1 MALAGPMVNL
11 IFIMLFVLFGA
22 KSELI
27 YVNIL
32 IFMFNMITIYP
43 LDGGRTVKYILCFFL
58 GRFKAL
64 RITNILSNLT
74 AIILTILIFV
84 LSVYLKNIAY
94 IFADIYILIIL
105 VVENKKYKIK
115 KEMYKI
121 LENYIAI
128 NKD

>member
-1 MALAGPMVNL
+1 
-11 IFIMLFVLFGA
+11 
-22 KSELI
+22 
-27 YVNIL
+27 
-32 IFMFNMITIYP
+32 MITIYP
-43 LDGGRTVKYILCFFL
+43 LDGGRILKYILCFFV

-74 AIILTILIFV
+74 AIILTIFIFV
-84 LSVYLKNIAY
+84 LSIYFKNIAY
-94 IFADIYILIIL
+94 VFMNIYILIIL
-105 VVENKKYKIK
+105 IVENKKYRIK

>member
-1 MALAGPMVNL
+1 MVNL
-11 IFIMLFVLFGA
+11 IFIILFVIFGVN
-22 KSELI
+22 SELI

-32 IFMFNMITIYP
+32 IFLFNMITIYP
-43 LDGGRTVKYILCFFL
+43 LDGGRILKYILCFFV

-74 AIILTILIFV
+74 AIILTIFIFV
-84 LSVYLKNIAY
+84 LSIYFKNIAY
-94 IFADIYILIIL
+94 VFMNIYILIIL
-105 VVENKKYKIK
+105 IVENKKYRIK

>member
-1 MALAGPMVNL
+1 MVNL
-11 IFIMLFVLFGA
+11 IFIILFVIFGVN
-22 KSELI
+22 SELI

-32 IFMFNMITIYP
+32 IFLFNMITIYP
-43 LDGGRTVKYILCFFL
+43 LDGGRILKYILCFFV

-74 AIILTILIFV
+74 AIILTIFIFV
-84 LSVYLKNIAY
+84 LSIYFKNIAY
-94 IFADIYILIIL
+94 VFMNIYILIIL
-105 VVENKKYKIK
+105 IVENKKYRIK

-128 NKD
+128 N

>member
-1 MALAGPMVNL
+1 LDIFNIIGIFGVN
-11 IFIMLFVLFGA
+11 
-22 KSELI
+22 SELI

-32 IFMFNMITIYP
+32 IFLFNMITIYP
-43 LDGGRTVKYILCFFL
+43 LDGGRILKYILCFFV

-74 AIILTILIFV
+74 AIILTIFIFV
-84 LSVYLKNIAY
+84 LSIYFKNIAY
-94 IFADIYILIIL
+94 VFMNIYILIIL
-105 VVENKKYKIK
+105 IVENKKYRIK

>member
-1 MALAGPMVNL
+1 MVNL
-11 IFIMLFVLFGA
+11 IFIILFVIFGVN
-22 KSELI
+22 SELI

-32 IFMFNMITIYP
+32 IFLFNMITIYP
-43 LDGGRTVKYILCFFL
+43 LDGGRILKYILCFFV

-74 AIILTILIFV
+74 AIILTIFIFV
-84 LSVYLKNIAY
+84 LSIYFKNIAY
-94 IFADIYILIIL
+94 VFMNIYILIIL
-105 VVENKKYKIK
+105 IVENKKYRIK
-115 KEMYKI
+115 KQMYKI